1 MASSVIKLDM
11 LVQCQVV
18 ETTKTLLT
26 ASVARYSCSE
36 ASLVG
41 CFICHDQLS
50 GLGVG
55 MKEKANVTNLSF
67 VSGKPFYEL
76 AKREERSLEVP
87 RVEEPLVVP
96 LIGTSG
102 KKKKAVVAVESFSG
116 KAATRSVEEF
126 CQDSGLNMSS
136 HFALSVYFE
145 ADANTLAR
153 EWCQKMS
160 YFHELGNVRRP
171 TVLLL

>member
-1 MASSVIKLDM
+1 
-11 LVQCQVV
+11 
-18 ETTKTLLT
+18 
-26 ASVARYSCSE
+26 
-36 ASLVG
+36 
-41 CFICHDQLS
+41 
-50 GLGVG
+50 

-76 AKREERSLEVP
+76 TKREEWGLEGP
-87 RVEEPLVVP
+87 RAEEPLVVR
-96 LIGTSG
+96 LVGTSG

-136 HFALSVYFE
+136 HFALSVFFE

-153 EWCQKMS
+153 EWCRKMT
-160 YFHELGNVRRP
+160 YFHEIWVMPDDPQYCFSEADAQKHPRCNVQTKCARHTNTHFPPPPHRP
-171 TVLLL
+171 PC